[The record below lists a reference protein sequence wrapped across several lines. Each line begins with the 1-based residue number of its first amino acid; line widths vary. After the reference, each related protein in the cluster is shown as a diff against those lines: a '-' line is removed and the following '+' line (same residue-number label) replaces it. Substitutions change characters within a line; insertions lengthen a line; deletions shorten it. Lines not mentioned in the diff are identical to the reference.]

1 MTEPIDDEDQAVELP
16 GPLVLT
22 PADLKNFATI
32 AEAKAKDM
40 IDDAIGTAFIHAPCI
55 LSETFDPQKR
65 KAAKAIVR
73 LALLRWN
80 EAGTGA
86 VTTQSSLSYSQAIDT
101 RQTRKVMFF
110 PSELDALRRLCR
122 DDNDTGGAFA
132 VDLLPQRTGI
142 VHAEICSI
150 YFGSSGCSCGALLT
164 QGLPLY
170 ERDQGWA

>member
-1 MTEPIDDEDQAVELP
+1 MTEPIDDVDQAELP

-40 IDDAIGTAFIHAPCI
+40 IDDAVGTAFIHAPCI
-55 LSETFDPQKR
+55 LADDFAPAKR
-65 KAAKAIVR
+65 KAAKAIIR
-73 LALLRWN
+73 GAILRWN

-86 VTTQSSLSYSQAIDT
+86 IKTQSSLSYAQTVDD
-101 RQTRKVMFF
+101 RQPRKVMFF
-110 PSELDALRRLCR
+110 PSELDALRRICR
-122 DDNDTGGAFA
+122 GDDDTGGAFSI
-132 VDLLPQRTGI
+132 DTLPQRTGI

-164 QGLPLY
+164 QGLALY

>member
-1 MTEPIDDEDQAVELP
+1 MTEPIDDVDQAELP

-40 IDDAIGTAFIHAPCI
+40 IDDAVGTAFIHAPCI
-55 LSETFDPQKR
+55 LADDFAPAKR

-73 LALLRWN
+73 GAILRWN

-86 VTTQSSLSYSQAIDT
+86 IKTQSSLSYAQTVDD
-101 RQTRKVMFF
+101 RQPRKVMFF

-150 YFGSSGCSCGALLT
+150 YFGSSGCSCGAILT
-164 QGLPLY
+164 QGLALY

>member
-22 PADLKNFATI
+22 PADFENFATI

-55 LSETFDPQKR
+55 LSETFDPR

-73 LALLRWN
+73 GAILRWN

-86 VTTQSSLSYSQAIDT
+86 VQTQSSMSYSQAVDT

-170 ERDQGWA
+170 ERDNGWA